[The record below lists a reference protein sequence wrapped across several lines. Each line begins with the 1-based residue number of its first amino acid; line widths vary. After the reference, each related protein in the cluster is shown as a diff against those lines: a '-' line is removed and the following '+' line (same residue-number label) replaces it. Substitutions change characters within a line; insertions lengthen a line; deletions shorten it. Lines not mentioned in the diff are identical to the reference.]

1 VSAASF
7 LPQDIAVCAA
17 IQRKHASTYALATHF
32 FPREQRVATQVFYAF
47 VRTADDLIDE
57 PVDPRRE
64 AVHESF
70 EAWTA
75 AWYRAYE
82 GEVTI
87 DPVLRAS
94 STLFHA
100 EGIALSE
107 ADAFLEAMRR
117 DIDVTRYETYEDLMQ
132 KYVYGSAAV
141 IGQVM
146 TRLCGVED
154 EQTLAA
160 ARALGE
166 AMQLTNFLRDV
177 RADLVQRGRLYLAQD
192 DLKDCGVSKDDL
204 RLGYCTP
211 GVRSLLERY
220 ILRAR
225 RLYAIADEG
234 IPRLPR
240 HAQRAV
246 RLSRILYAGILDRIE
261 AQEYDVF
268 SKRASVSTS
277 RKLWTAARIL
287 ITS

>member
-1 VSAASF
+1 VSKEIF
-7 LPQDIAVCAA
+7 LPKDVAVCAA
-17 IQRKHASTYALATHF
+17 IQQKHASTYALATRF

-47 VRTADDLIDE
+47 VRTADDLVDE
-57 PVDPRRE
+57 PTDPRP
-64 AVHESF
+64 ESVRQTF
-70 EAWTA
+70 EAWVA

-82 GEVTI
+82 GEKTT

-94 STLFHA
+94 STLFR
-100 EGIALSE
+100 SE
-107 ADAFLEAMRR
+107 KLPRADVDAFLAAMRR

-141 IGQVM
+141 IGQIM
-146 TRLCGVED
+146 TRLCGVQD

-177 RADLVQRGRLYLAQD
+177 RADLVQRGRLYLAQA
-192 DLKDCGVSKDDL
+192 DLRDCGVSEEDL
-204 RLGYCTP
+204 RIGHCTP
-211 GVRSLLERY
+211 GIRTLLQRY

-225 RLYAIADEG
+225 HLYALADEG

-261 AQEYDVF
+261 AQEYDIF
-268 SKRASVSTS
+268 SRRASVSTP

-287 ITS
+287 LTS